1 MDSANHSDYRTQ
13 AVNMVITRA
22 TFKIGKYVTIEVKDF
37 GHDNVE
43 VVLSQSVYV
52 DTSKYRKGDRPAMK
66 EFTLSLR
73 RWQQLMMRI
82 DDLQMAMTEHIDGK
96 EVHFKH
102 HLGRNNFV
110 QVNSGFKVVDIRQFW
125 LPEHTD
131 QVQPTRKGI
140 ALKFDEFDTLI
151 KLKAEIEQ
159 VIPELD
165 QMQPCWMSDDHM
177 NQEGLM
183 NCRECNPNQHC

>member
-1 MDSANHSDYRTQ
+1 M
-13 AVNMVITRA
+13 
-22 TFKIGKYVTIEVKDF
+22 TIEVKDF
-37 GHDNVE
+37 
-43 VVLSQSVYV
+43 
-52 DTSKYRKGDRPAMK
+52 
-66 EFTLSLR
+66 
-73 RWQQLMMRI
+73 
-82 DDLQMAMTEHIDGK
+82 
-96 EVHFKH
+96 VH
-102 HLGRNNFV
+102 
-110 QVNSGFKVVDIRQFW
+110 DIRQFW

-131 QVQPTRKGI
+131 QVQLTRKGI